1 MDLGLVH
8 YGSRQS
14 LNQLTLNWSMETTE
28 MIRVGALI
36 VLGIGVI
43 IALIRGAKGLA
54 EVNKEMEIGMY
65 YDFYYRHYKK
75 LDEEEK
81 KREAEEK
88 AKGGKDVG
96 SDTWYYSF
104 GLNALSTIWLSLKIL
119 RQRRL
124 ITKGRSPWKGIGLNF

>member
-1 MDLGLVH
+1 
-8 YGSRQS
+8 
-14 LNQLTLNWSMETTE
+14 

-96 SDTWYYSF
+96 SDT
-104 GLNALSTIWLSLKIL
+104 
-119 RQRRL
+119 
-124 ITKGRSPWKGIGLNF
+124 